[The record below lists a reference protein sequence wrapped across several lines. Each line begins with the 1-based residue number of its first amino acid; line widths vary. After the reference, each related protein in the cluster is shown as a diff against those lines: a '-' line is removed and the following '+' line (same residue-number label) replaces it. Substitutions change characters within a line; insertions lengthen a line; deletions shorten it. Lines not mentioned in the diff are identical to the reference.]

1 MGCFYFCVRS
11 KGDHGGIQTYQFR
24 NFRYCFSP
32 VFHRGN
38 QESELRALRASST
51 VRFWPFIALDSLS
64 IYFASLRFKITTA
77 NRLLLTDFG
86 RQ

>member
-51 VRFWPFIALDSLS
+51 GRFWPFIAL
-64 IYFASLRFKITTA
+64 ASLRFKITTA